1 MIINDK
7 FLTSDP
13 SIYAAGPTTKYDHKY
28 FAERFEQEYFCQAE
42 IGRALGKSTILKKN
56 PNFSKNL
63 LKEKGTS
70 TVQRFKESI
79 ISNCVLPG
87 GYNYLNVQVPGFQK
101 ITESFKNGIF
111 ISTGGEDKLSATT
124 DIEVAADHERKKS
137 IFSKS
142 AFWKF
147 ASESISINQSSS
159 TLNKSLGNFSTEYF
173 KIHVNEYHVV
183 DNIVCFTK
191 KVFMGIRCSVSG
203 NN

>member
-1 MIINDK
+1 MIIDDE
-7 FLTSDP
+7 FCTSDP
-13 SIYAAGPTTKYDHKY
+13 SIYAAGPTTKYDNKY

-42 IGRALGKSTILKKN
+42 IGRALGRKTILKEN
-56 PNFSKNL
+56 PNHSN
-63 LKEKGTS
+63 ENEINPT

-79 ISNCVLPG
+79 ITNCVLPG

-111 ISTGGEDKLSATT
+111 VSTGGEDKLIPETEIE
-124 DIEVAADHERKKS
+124 IEVEKERKKS

-142 AFWKF
+142 AFWKI
-147 ASESISINQSSS
+147 ASECKANNQSST

-191 KVFMGIRCSVSG
+191 KVFLVFVSSVSG
-203 NN
+203 NNL